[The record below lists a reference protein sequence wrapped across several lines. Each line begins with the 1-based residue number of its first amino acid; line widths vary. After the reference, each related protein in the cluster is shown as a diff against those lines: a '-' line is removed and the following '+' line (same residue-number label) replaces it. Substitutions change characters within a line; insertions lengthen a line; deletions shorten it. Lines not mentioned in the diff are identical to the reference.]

1 MKTLSPKTIII
12 VALLLL
18 LLPFGSAAQRGK
30 ASKKTSSAAAKIYSM
45 NAAQSQITL
54 TLTQEGALQ
63 KIHPLHHV
71 GAKSFS
77 GKIQLPT
84 DESKTSVELDADT
97 KSFVNIDTDMKDFEK
112 SGFHKVL
119 HGEVL
124 RSEQFP
130 SIKFRSVSVTN
141 IQKSGNNRSF
151 TLNGDLTL
159 RGVTRRVAFPVK
171 VSLNGNQL
179 RATGEENIKQ
189 SDFNITPY
197 SGGLGTIKIGDQLK
211 VSFTIIASEN

>member
-18 LLPFGSAAQRGK
+18 PFGSTAQRGK
-30 ASKKTSSAAAKIYSM
+30 AIKKTSSAAAKIYSM
-45 NAAQSQITL
+45 NAAQSQITI

-63 KIHPLHHV
+63 RIHPLHHV
-71 GAKSFS
+71 AAKNFS
-77 GKIQLPT
+77 GRIQLPM
-84 DESKTSVELDADT
+84 DETKTSVELDADT
-97 KSFVNIDTDMKDFEK
+97 KSFINIDADMKDFEK

-119 HGEVL
+119 HNEVL
-124 RSEQFP
+124 LSDRFP

-141 IQKSGNNRSF
+141 LQKSGNNRSF

-171 VSLNGNQL
+171 VTLQGNQL

-189 SDFNITPY
+189 TDFNITPY

-211 VSFTIIASEN
+211 VSFTIVAIGN